1 MTRDLVMTLEELV
14 RSRGPR
20 SQAYKQYCE
29 LKGRVEMLEHLE
41 EYLQTILQDIPY
53 KDKNMAPEKEIMCHI
68 INLRSKIDLLQGK
81 VDHRL
86 GME

>member
-1 MTRDLVMTLEELV
+1 MTKDLVMTLEELV

-41 EYLQTILQDIPY
+41 EYLQFMLQEVPFS
-53 KDKNMAPEKEIMCHI
+53 DKNMAPEKEIMTYI
-68 INLRSKIDLLQGK
+68 IHLRSNIDLLQGK